1 VHVTLFKKNSCVL
14 HYNNAQVRDE
24 IHYYIEIGVITAT
37 LRANMLYKF
46 TYIHT
51 YHSRFIPGGV
61 AEVSQIFL
69 RDTHVLPKL
78 VSYEQHCRR
87 DWW

>member
-1 VHVTLFKKNSCVL
+1 MTITIIIIT
-14 HYNNAQVRDE
+14 E
-24 IHYYIEIGVITAT
+24 YY
-37 LRANMLYKF
+37 

-51 YHSRFIPGGV
+51 YHVCMHTYHSRFFPEGV

-78 VSYEQHCRR
+78 VSYEEHCRR
-87 DWW
+87 DRW